1 MAALDEAAVAA
12 PVVAPPAPGLEHLL
26 DRLVVGDCLE
36 VMTSMPDQSVDLV
49 FVDPPYFLQLPGKKL
64 TRWGSNT
71 DVESPE
77 REWDRFS
84 SFEEYDT
91 LMRSV
96 LTECQRVM
104 KPSGT
109 IWMIGSYHNIF
120 RVGSLM
126 QDLGF
131 WMLNDVTWFKTNPMP
146 NWLNVRMTNAT
157 ETLLWATRNRTS
169 KGYTYNGAAAKEYSL
184 ADLESRIALNVWR
197 IPICTGRER
206 LKGADGKRLHPTQ
219 KPERLLER
227 ILRVSSSRGM
237 VALDPMAGT
246 ATTGVVAQRLG
257 RHFICIER
265 DLYYAEAAAGRL
277 GSAVDI
283 Y

>member
-1 MAALDEAAVAA
+1 
-12 PVVAPPAPGLEHLL
+12 LEHVL
-26 DRLVVGDCLE
+26 DRIVVGDCLE
-36 VMTSMPDQSVDLV
+36 VMASMPDGSVDLV
-49 FVDPPYFLQLPGKKL
+49 FLDPPYYLQLPGKKL
-64 TRWGSNT
+64 VRWGSNT

-84 SFEEYDT
+84 SFEEYDQF
-91 LMRSV
+91 MRAV
-96 LTECQRVM
+96 MAECQRLM
-104 KPSGT
+104 KPSAT
-109 IWMIGSYHNIF
+109 IWIIGTYHNIL

-131 WMLNDVTWFKTNPMP
+131 WMLNDVTWFKNNPMP

-157 ETLLWATRNRTS
+157 ETLLWATRDRRA
-169 KGYTYNGAAAKEYSL
+169 KGYTYNAAAAKEYSL

-227 ILRVSSSRGM
+227 VMRISSSRGQ

-246 ATTGVVAQRLG
+246 GTTGAVARRLG

-265 DLYYAEAAAGRL
+265 DPYYAEAAAARL
-277 GSAVDI
+277 GAAAEAQAV
-283 Y
+283 